1 MKQLLIIALLFGL
14 NCSAQ
19 TKQDSLLGYIFTE
32 IDTKYPVFMMNNGV
46 GDSIYALVDINTK
59 IFFDLND
66 LQTFIYRKKHYASNL

>member
-19 TKQDSLLGYIFTE
+19 TKQDSLIGHIFTGDGAKFE
-32 IDTKYPVFMMNNGV
+32 VFMLNNGV

-59 IFFDLND
+59 VFFDLNN
-66 LQTFIYRKKHYASNL
+66 LQTFIYRKKQYANNL